1 MSNAKSAAFGVAT
14 IAAFLLWGAGQA
26 VAQPYSKPVDASYT
40 DNTDEELVKELESEV
55 EQINQQTPMMMDEQ
69 TRLDKATL
77 GPGATVTYH
86 FTFPSYSAEEV
97 DRDKLANNLSPA
109 LTQNICLDEQL
120 KESMEEG
127 ARYVYAFHGNDG
139 REISRMEVKES
150 DCG

>member
-1 MSNAKSAAFGVAT
+1 MLNAKTAAFGVAT
-14 IAAFLLWGAGQA
+14 IAALALAGAGQSSA
-26 VAQPYSKPVDASYT
+26 GPYSKPVDATAT
-40 DNTDEELVKELESEV
+40 DRADDELVEKLESEV

-120 KESMEEG
+120 KASMEEG

-139 REISRMEVKES
+139 REISRMEVDET